1 MILRNIL
8 DRYFCTES
16 VCTCLRHVPS
26 HRHLSSQG
34 APAKSLLG
42 NNFKSKVGLTF
53 KLKWLNLK
61 NLFPLY
67 QVLSVTNIVHTIV
80 IVLPTLFINF
90 FGGAI
95 AKFIED
101 QEVEH
106 WYWITP
112 PRFSWRPFWTPPMP
126 TLKNADLLT
135 VWSSTGT
142 WSTYSPSSPPSSW
155 SSSTSTPLGWSTT
168 SERFPWRIQNPQNF
182 QSPLFLGAVQRLRPG
197 RRRWDD
203 RTASSGDAWTRAT
216 GQNHISQILIRNMHL
231 EL

>member
-1 MILRNIL
+1 MDIFLHLLNLFMIRNIL
-8 DRYFCTES
+8 DRCFCTES

-34 APAKSLLG
+34 ALAKSLLGNKFKSLLG

-53 KLKWLNLK
+53 ELKWLNLK

-106 WYWITP
+106 
-112 PRFSWRPFWTPPMP
+112 
-126 TLKNADLLT
+126 
-135 VWSSTGT
+135 
-142 WSTYSPSSPPSSW
+142 
-155 SSSTSTPLGWSTT
+155 
-168 SERFPWRIQNPQNF
+168 
-182 QSPLFLGAVQRLRPG
+182 
-197 RRRWDD
+197 
-203 RTASSGDAWTRAT
+203 
-216 GQNHISQILIRNMHL
+216 
-231 EL
+231 